1 MRFRLFGNLVK
12 MMNILISKTNSKYL
26 SFFMVD
32 DIDGHKRKHRQK
44 SLETIE
50 TQISKK

>member
-12 MMNILISKTNSKYL
+12 MMNIFISKTNSKYL
-26 SFFMVD
+26 LFFLGD

-44 SLETIE
+44 TPDTI
-50 TQISKK
+50 